1 MYPLWAASLGKLGMV
16 GVQPMQL
23 LQLSGYLLP
32 WPAEVSGIKGAHRV
46 SGVMCMFQDRDS
58 MKPYVHIGAYYLY
71 DIQLDPGQQVTATPL
86 KSGIA
91 R

>member
-1 MYPLWAASLGKLGMV
+1 MHPLWAASLGKLGLV

-46 SGVMCMFQDRDS
+46 SGVI
-58 MKPYVHIGAYYLY
+58 VHV
-71 DIQLDPGQQVTATPL
+71 PGQRFHETVRAYRCVLSIRHSVRSWPE
-86 KSGIA
+86 GHCNHP
-91 R
+91 